1 MKVTF
6 QAHKGTALISRAI
19 RLLSPKYNHI
29 SIRIG
34 DEVFEAHI
42 KTGVTKT
49 PFSVWEGKKTIVNK
63 KSLEIDDIRGLR
75 LVAFLNKQVGKKY
88 DTLGIF
94 GFLWWFFKPRKDR
107 WYCSELAQVALYK
120 CLGIRSTSDDYN
132 QKVSPYQFWR
142 NLRAVKKAYVNS
154 SL

>member
-6 QAHKGTALISRAI
+6 QAHRGDALLSRAI

-29 SIRIG
+29 SIRVEN
-34 DEVFEAHI
+34 EVFEAHI

-49 PFSVWEGKKTIVNK
+49 PYKIWKGKTSVVAKQE
-63 KSLEIDDIRGLR
+63 LFIDDIRGLK

-88 DTLGIF
+88 DVLGIF
-94 GFLWWFFKPRKDR
+94 SFLWVYFRPKKDR
-107 WYCSELAQVALYK
+107 WYCSEYAQVALYK
-120 CLGIRSTSDDYN
+120 CLGIRSTENDYN

-142 NLRAVKKAYVNS
+142 NLRTVKKAFTNS